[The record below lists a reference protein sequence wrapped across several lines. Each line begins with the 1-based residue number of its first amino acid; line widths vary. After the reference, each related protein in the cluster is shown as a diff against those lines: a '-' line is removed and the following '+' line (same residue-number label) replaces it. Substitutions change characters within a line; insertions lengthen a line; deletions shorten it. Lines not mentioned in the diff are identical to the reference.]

1 MGKPAFAAYF
11 VRGIWSLGF
20 RANINPTPSMR
31 GHNETLIAL
40 PDERIIN
47 RIFVIRG
54 KKVML
59 DRDLAEL
66 YGVETRAL
74 NQAIRRNRKRFPEDF
89 MFQLTWEEAHVLR
102 SQIVILNGTEDDIS
116 KSQTG
121 ISRRGGGIS
130 NISPTLSLNKAWQCS
145 PASSTAS
152 GPSKSTF
159 RLYACSSNF
168 GKCSQHL
175 KSCA

>member
-121 ISRRGGGIS
+121 ISRRGR
-130 NISPTLSLNKAWQCS
+130 NIKYLPYAFTEQLRNKLVYFFFVLFQPRLRGTLALL
-145 PASSTAS
+145 ASALCLLTS
-152 GPSKSTF
+152 
-159 RLYACSSNF
+159 
-168 GKCSQHL
+168 
-175 KSCA
+175 